1 MTKPNLPNVTE
12 DTIKEIGAEALKNK
26 NALFHKMAA
35 SNPVLY
41 RFVYD
46 IFNLPDTNKDTMLGM
61 VIATYHILDRQ
72 IEKGKRSRK
81 RLRHNE
87 NRATN
92 QR

>member
-1 MTKPNLPNVTE
+1 MAKPNLPPVTE
-12 DTIKEIGAEALKNK
+12 DTIKEIGNEALKDK
-26 NALFHKMAA
+26 DALFKKMAV
-35 SNPVLY
+35 SNPILY
-41 RFVYD
+41 RLIYD
-46 IFNLPDTNKDTMLGM
+46 MYNRPDTNKETMLGM

-92 QR
+92 